1 MSAYT
6 VNKELT
12 KEKLW
17 QGLLDDINEHEKE
30 SNRNGIAIRPIID
43 LLFGSSLTESG
54 YENVSFVELANDPFT
69 LGYIFSLQ
77 ESKPFVYM
85 WSCMREK
92 LDTYVEYLQN
102 FQHYLNFVVN
112 DINDIIRNL
121 AIWNHVTLIVD
132 GVFSIRL
139 SEDAPY
145 FKFELCEKGD
155 IMGLLKI
162 DRSRYS
168 LRVKMGPS
176 TVAVFDRFEK
186 DTPKGIAE
194 SIDKFIVSAGI
205 EKS

>member
-1 MSAYT
+1 MSAYA
-6 VNKELT
+6 VNKDLT

-17 QGLLDDINEHEKE
+17 QGLLDNLNEHEKG
-30 SNRNGIAIRPIID
+30 SNRNGKAIRPIID

-54 YENVSFVELANDPFT
+54 YENVSFEELANDPFT

-77 ESKPFVYM
+77 ESEPFVYM

-92 LDTYVEYLQN
+92 LGTYVEYLQN

-112 DINDIIRNL
+112 DINEIIGNL
-121 AIWNHVTLIVD
+121 AVWNQVTLIVD
-132 GVFSIRL
+132 GVFSIKL
-139 SEDAPY
+139 SDDAPY
-145 FKFELCEKGD
+145 FQFELSEKDD

-162 DRSRYS
+162 DKSRYS

-176 TVAVFDRFEK
+176 TIAVFDRFEK
-186 DTPKGIAE
+186 DTPKVIAE

-205 EKS
+205 E